1 MIAQIYTLLGVSR
14 NYTYAAARAADS
26 GHFAGKDC
34 AALIYFTAEMA
45 TKCALHAIQILGGN
59 GYINDYPTGRFLR
72 DAKLFEIGAG
82 TTEVRKMII
91 GRALHKE
98 NK

>member
-1 MIAQIYTLLGVSR
+1 MYTWLGVSR
-14 NYTYAAARAADS
+14 NYTYAAARAADNK
-26 GHFAGKDC
+26 HFAAKDC

-45 TKCALHAIQILGGN
+45 TKSALHAIQILGGN

-91 GRALHKE
+91 GRALHHE